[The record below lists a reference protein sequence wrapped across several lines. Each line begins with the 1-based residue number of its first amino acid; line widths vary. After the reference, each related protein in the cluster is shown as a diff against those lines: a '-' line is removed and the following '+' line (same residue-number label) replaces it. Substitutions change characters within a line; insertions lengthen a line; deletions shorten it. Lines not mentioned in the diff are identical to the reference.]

1 MNRISTYLKGSSEPN
16 VEDYFEMVNTFEF
29 SQLVRKV
36 NGEIVVSMNINQYE
50 KYGDR
55 CEFGKKCTDEH
66 YAFYRKDIIGIAS
79 NMIDDTDTFLINIT
93 MSDGS
98 LITIFIFNTDAD
110 CRTEISENCREFDVY
125 SLYDY
130 FCDKTHVVM
139 MANIHDLFGLEIK
152 FDNVKSCTLDEV
164 EDYQF
169 GLHIDGGNGTSITFP
184 LVDDSFNEIF
194 ITEGI
199 CADTILIHPYGQPF
213 GEIAIFVR
221 KK

>member
-1 MNRISTYLKGSSEPN
+1 MNRISTYLKSSSEPN
-16 VEDYFEMVNTFEF
+16 VEDYFEMINTFEF
-29 SQLVRKV
+29 SQLFKKV
-36 NGEIVVSMNINQYE
+36 NEEIVVSMNINQYG

-55 CEFGKKCTDEH
+55 YEFGQKCTDEH
-66 YAFYRKDIIGIAS
+66 YAFYRKDIIGIAG

-98 LITIFIFNTDAD
+98 LITIFIYHAD

-125 SLYDY
+125 SLHDY
-130 FCDKTHVVM
+130 LCDKTHTVM
-139 MANIHDLFGLEIK
+139 MANIHDLFGLEIR

-169 GLHIDGGNGTSITFP
+169 ELHIDGGNSTSVSFP
-184 LVDDSFNEIF
+184 LVDDSSNEIL
-194 ITEGI
+194 ITEGV
-199 CADTILIHPYGQPF
+199 CADTIRIHPYGQPF

-221 KK
+221 KE